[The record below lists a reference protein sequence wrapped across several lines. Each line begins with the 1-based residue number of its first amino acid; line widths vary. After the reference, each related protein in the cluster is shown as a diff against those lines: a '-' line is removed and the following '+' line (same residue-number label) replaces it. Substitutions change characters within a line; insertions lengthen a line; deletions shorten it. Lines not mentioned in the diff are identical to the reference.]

1 MIRAFKK
8 EENKKI
14 FNFIKEIN
22 DDNFI
27 ETGRPPR
34 YEDLENISETYG
46 GKRDSFFV
54 YEEGRDI
61 VGTAALKEEDSKV
74 ALLRRVFV
82 LQKHRQKGYGLRLI
96 NRVFEFAR
104 EKGYQKII
112 FRCTNQMT
120 AALHLIIKKG
130 FEQKEEVDFGKY
142 KVLIMEKKL

>member
-34 YEDLENISETYG
+34 YEDLENIWETYG

-74 ALLRRVFV
+74 ALLAMV
-82 LQKHRQKGYGLRLI
+82 LGRGKTTHSGRATPKIFKSLPFLI
-96 NRVFEFAR
+96 
-104 EKGYQKII
+104 
-112 FRCTNQMT
+112 
-120 AALHLIIKKG
+120 
-130 FEQKEEVDFGKY
+130 
-142 KVLIMEKKL
+142 